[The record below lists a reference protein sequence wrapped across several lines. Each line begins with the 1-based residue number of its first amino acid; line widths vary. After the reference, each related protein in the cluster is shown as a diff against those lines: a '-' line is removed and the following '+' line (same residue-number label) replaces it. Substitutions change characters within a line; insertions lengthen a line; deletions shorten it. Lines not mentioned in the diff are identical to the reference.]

1 MKVIAL
7 GGAGQEGSR
16 TVRDLAASVQ
26 VESVVIGD
34 LDIDAANR
42 LKQEIGS
49 DKVSTVQ
56 VDATDKAGLIEVLK
70 DVDVAISFVGPY
82 FQSSTALAGP
92 VMLEAEESMNP
103 GGHRYR
109 VLYVRDT
116 FYG

>member
-16 TVRDLAASVQ
+16 TVRDLAASAQ
-26 VESVVIGD
+26 VDSVIIGD

-49 DKVSTVQ
+49 DKISTVQ

-82 FQSSTALAGP
+82 
-92 VMLEAEESMNP
+92 
-103 GGHRYR
+103 YR
-109 VLYVRDT
+109 FGLPSLDATTWISATMRNQPWRC
-116 FYG
+116 